1 MGRQMDELRDMLCEE
16 LDKIAEKGE
25 LTAGSLDTVD
35 KLTHSIKSLD
45 TIMAMEGYSEEGR
58 SYDGGSYRSYARGRG
73 RDRNYSQ
80 RNSRNSYR
88 GGYSMDD
95 NVVEQLEDMMEEAQD
110 QKVRMALQKAI
121 HKIDAQ

>member
-58 SYDGGSYRSYARGRG
+58 SYDGRSYARGRD
-73 RDRNYSQ
+73 RRRNYSQ